1 MLTEALNEK
10 RKRVADFERDVNRKL
25 DYLKRRENEL
35 LKLEEETNYLREKA
49 REQTQFLNKYPQQVQ
64 DFLIKHLGLYDDKLV
79 LARRLNYNWQKA
91 LKKKEILSY
100 NEWKYIWYVNDLDS
114 LVVEYEKRINRK
126 KPYPTEWEH
135 GAANE
140 FSSYQSAEYKLP
152 TGLATDLLS
161 SIREID
167 QKKKELE
174 AEREDIQKQIKDL
187 RKTSP
192 KSFLES
198 VEASNV

>member
-64 DFLIKHLGLYDDKLV
+64 DFLIKHFGLYDDKLV

-100 NEWKYIWYVNDLDS
+100 NEWKYIWYVNDLQ
-114 LVVEYEKRINRK
+114 
-126 KPYPTEWEH
+126 
-135 GAANE
+135 
-140 FSSYQSAEYKLP
+140 FSS
-152 TGLATDLLS
+152 G
-161 SIREID
+161 I
-167 QKKKELE
+167 
-174 AEREDIQKQIKDL
+174 
-187 RKTSP
+187 
-192 KSFLES
+192 
-198 VEASNV
+198 